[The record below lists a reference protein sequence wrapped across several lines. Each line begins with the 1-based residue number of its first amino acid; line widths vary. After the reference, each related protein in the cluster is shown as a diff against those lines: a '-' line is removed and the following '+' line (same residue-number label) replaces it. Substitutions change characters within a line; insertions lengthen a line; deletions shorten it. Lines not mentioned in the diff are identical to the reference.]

1 MNGKSDPKGLRGR
14 LARIR
19 RRLLLQPQGPLLSV
33 IVPVYNVEEYLDECL
48 DSIRNQDYS
57 HIEIVVVDDGSP
69 DGSFAIAERHARLDK
84 RIKLIRQANG
94 GLSVARNT
102 GFAASSG
109 EYVTFVDSDDML
121 SRRGLAAAMRVL
133 LETGSD
139 IAIAPYSRIRG
150 SSFAKP
156 APWIR
161 ELHASEHRKA
171 TLVERPDMMVNA
183 LALSKVF
190 RRSFWESAKLSF
202 IPGLVYEDQP
212 FTAQAFM
219 AAGSIDILTTPLYHW
234 RVRENS
240 LSQGHATAENL
251 WLRLNSAH
259 LTLGILEPLPRVREE
274 RAMQYLKY
282 NMTNSTLKLER
293 ADDAYLDLLIEHLPR
308 IVGCV
313 PRERFLAEVPAQFRV
328 LYQLICEGRRA
339 EGKAYVQA
347 EGMQIE
353 MHSTGMEPTGFT
365 AYLPG
370 WDRQGIDPRTYVLG
384 AEQTRIRAR
393 VTGASLVD
401 DSTLE
406 LAVLAYFQN
415 VDFADFLPVATAK
428 LEGRAIAVI
437 PSEEE
442 AIVESRQGA
451 QRRYRQSGWTV
462 IVDQLSQPGLSKLA
476 IELELTAGPFKESH
490 VVRFDPDKIKPL

>member
-1 MNGKSDPKGLRGR
+1 VNGKSDPKGLRGR

-109 EYVTFVDSDDML
+109 EYLTFVDSDDML
-121 SRRGLAAAMRVL
+121 SRRGLAEAMRVL

-150 SSFAKP
+150 ESFAKP

-161 ELHASEHRKA
+161 ELHASEHRKT

-190 RRSFWESAKLSF
+190 RRSSWESANLSF
-202 IPGLVYEDQP
+202 IPGLIYEDQP

-240 LSQGHATAENL
+240 LSQGHATAGNL
-251 WLRLNSAH
+251 WLRLNSAN

-308 IVGCV
+308 IVECV

-328 LYQLICEGRRA
+328 LYQLICDARRV
-339 EGKAYVQA
+339 ESKAYVQA

-353 MHSTGMEPTGFT
+353 MHPTGMEPAGFT
-365 AYLPG
+365 VYLPG
-370 WDRQGIDPRTYVLG
+370 WDRHDLGPEIYVLT
-384 AEQTRIRAR
+384 AKQTGLRAR
-393 VTGASLVD
+393 ATGASVVD

-406 LAVLAYFQN
+406 LAVQGYFQN
-415 VDFADFLPVATAK
+415 VDFTDFRPVATAK
-428 LEGRAIAVI
+428 LEGRPVAVI
-437 PSEEE
+437 PSEDE

-451 QRRYRQSGWTV
+451 QRRYPQSGWTV

-476 IELELTAGPFKESH
+476 IDLELTAGPFKQSR
-490 VVRFDPDKIKPL
+490 VIRFNPDKIKPL